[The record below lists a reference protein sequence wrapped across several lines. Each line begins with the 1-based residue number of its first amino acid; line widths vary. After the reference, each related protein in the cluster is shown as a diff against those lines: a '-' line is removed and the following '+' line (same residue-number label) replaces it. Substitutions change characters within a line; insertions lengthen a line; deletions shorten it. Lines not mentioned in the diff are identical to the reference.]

1 MGSIWDLFGIY
12 AFPIF
17 VILRLASP
25 GERRRACEIARCC
38 HRPFCHSCSP
48 LTNVERYR
56 HVAFPIM
63 METGVNKGFVKAS
76 MDASRPSTGIL
87 RYMFPYVLLCS
98 HIPDTTRRRAD
109 LHNPYPP
116 RVEHIPAV
124 NADVRRCTAMVLIR
138 CIVIHKNNAGHGQRI
153 W

>member
-1 MGSIWDLFGIY
+1 MGGRIGNDDLSDFLQN
-12 AFPIF
+12 AS
-17 VILRLASP
+17 VRLICP
-25 GERRRACEIARCC
+25 
-38 HRPFCHSCSP
+38 P
-48 LTNVERYR
+48 TVECYR

-63 METGVNKGFVKAS
+63 METGVNEGFVNPS

-109 LHNPYPP
+109 LHKPYPP

-124 NADVRRCTAMVLIR
+124 NADVRRCTATVLIR
-138 CIVIHKNNAGHGQRI
+138 CIALHKDNAGHGQRI